1 MVDRRGNMQNKR
13 LLFNIYAEAERA
25 LSSLGGMLSND
36 VADLDANIDVSLTDG
51 NWVNVEIE
59 GEDEEF
65 ALNFLIQKYGFPV
78 ENVVS
83 GQICKGNISSI
94 STGGVTVNVGIDVTV
109 DRGQLKVLGA
119 GDVSQITSRFGMIL
133 HQPVEIEVIEVKDNP
148 VARFTK
154 AQVDTWW
161 EWKKAPTDRLL
172 VNSTTRSHLKDA
184 IKRTG
189 HGRDIYGI
197 ERLGLLENM
206 IICREDTDAPG
217 LVSEIGPR
225 ISGEIG
231 VIIGA
236 H

>member
-1 MVDRRGNMQNKR
+1 MQNKR

-25 LSSLGGMLSND
+25 LSSLRGMLSND
-36 VADLDANIDVSLTDG
+36 VADLDASVEVCLTDN
-51 NWVNVEIE
+51 NWVQVEVE

-65 ALNFLIQKYGFPV
+65 TLNFLMQKYGFPV
-78 ENVVS
+78 DNVVA
-83 GQICKGNISSI
+83 GQVCKGNIRSI
-94 STGGVTVNVGIDVTV
+94 SSEGITV
-109 DRGQLKVLGA
+109 DVGVDVIVGMDQLTVLGA
-119 GDVSQITSRFGMIL
+119 GDVSQIVSRFGIIE
-133 HQPVEIEVIEVKDNP
+133 HQPVEIEIIDVKDNP

-161 EWKKAPTDRLL
+161 EWKKAPMDRLV

-197 ERLGLLENM
+197 ERLGLLENL
-206 IICREDTDAPG
+206 IICREGTDAPG

-225 ISGEIG
+225 ITGEIG
-231 VIIGA
+231 VIIGT